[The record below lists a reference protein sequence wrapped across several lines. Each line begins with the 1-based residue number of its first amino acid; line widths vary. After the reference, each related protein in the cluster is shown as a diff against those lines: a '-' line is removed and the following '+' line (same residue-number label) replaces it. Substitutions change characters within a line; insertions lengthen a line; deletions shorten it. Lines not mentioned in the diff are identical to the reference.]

1 MKTNKNNFIEIIA
14 KVLSDL
20 LRTLTYVLL
29 ALHSM
34 NIVFEIEINPNFPIK
49 EDGLLLGA
57 IVAAVL
63 YMLLKLWLLRKS

>member
-1 MKTNKNNFIEIIA
+1 MKTNKNNVVEIIA

-29 ALHSM
+29 VLHSM

-57 IVAAVL
+57 IMAAVL